1 MIRRRVSMGDINPR
15 SDKRP
20 EIYAAIAAIT
30 TGAIVR
36 KMMGK
41 ELSHFSSFSRSVD
54 SVG

>member
-1 MIRRRVSMGDINPR
+1 MGDINPR

-20 EIYAAIAAIT
+20 EIYAAIAAVT
-30 TGAIVR
+30 TGAIVVR